1 MEVWKVGKTF
11 LIQRSSSIL
20 WEMIVSDVTCMK
32 IEYIRL
38 KHAKW
43 MVWSFNIVQSC
54 ELRRGDDACLPEQVE
69 MLLLYMR
76 QCHGLARASAAGYR
90 C

>member
-11 LIQRSSSIL
+11 LIYCSSTML
-20 WEMIVSDVTCMK
+20 WEMIVSNVTCMK

-43 MVWSFNIVQSC
+43 LIWSFNGNSAHLAISYSQSINRSIDC
-54 ELRRGDDACLPEQVE
+54 FFLSCDQTENT
-69 MLLLYMR
+69 
-76 QCHGLARASAAGYR
+76 S
-90 C
+90 